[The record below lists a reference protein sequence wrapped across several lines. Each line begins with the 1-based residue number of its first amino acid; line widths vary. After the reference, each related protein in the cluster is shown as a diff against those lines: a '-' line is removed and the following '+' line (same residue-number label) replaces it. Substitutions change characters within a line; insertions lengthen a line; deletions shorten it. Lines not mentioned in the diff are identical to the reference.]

1 MTPRPRLRLIL
12 QAAGAAVFLLGAW
25 TAAFPAVQGRG
36 KTEAGINVL
45 LVTMDTTRADR
56 LGCYG
61 YAKALTPRLDALAS
75 AGVRFDRAY
84 AQAPLTLPSHCSL
97 MTGTVP
103 AYHRVHNNGFYYL
116 DPRRTTLAEILK
128 KDGYATAAFVSS
140 FTVDSRFGLDQGF
153 DVYDDDFQEG
163 EILKSFRSERTA
175 DKVYESF
182 ARWLDENAGRKFFC
196 WLHFFDPHL
205 PYQPPSDFR
214 HPRSDSP
221 YDAEIAYMDEF
232 IGKSIDAL
240 RRNGVLG
247 RTLIVLCGDHGEGL
261 GERKEIDHGLF
272 LYDNTVRVPL
282 IMYWENRLPQGRVVS
297 SRVRLIDLVP
307 TILTLAGLAPP
318 KESQGKNLV
327 PLMKGK
333 KGIDLP
339 VYLESYYPRENYG
352 WSEITGLVDG
362 DWKYLQS
369 PKPELFNLA
378 LDPREK
384 RNVLLQE
391 PGIARDMRKK
401 LQESAE
407 KLSSEKDGGKRRLSP
422 EEEERLRSLG
432 YLGRP
437 SDGRSEK
444 ALPDPKDKIEDYLL
458 YFRGNLH
465 ETRGEYSEAEK
476 CYREFLRLNP
486 DVPGNFVNLGFLY
499 MKMNRVEEAVHV
511 LEEGLRSHPDSVLI
525 LSRLMNFYL
534 KAERDEDALA
544 AGRILLAVDP
554 RYFDALFL
562 SGSIQAKKGEW
573 KAALGFYR
581 RALDIEPENKALRM
595 RIGLSLAALGEYEN
609 ALAVYEILWN
619 QYPEDEAVCLELS
632 RVYESLGRIGPARGA
647 LKRLL
652 DVRPSAELGYAYA
665 FLSEKAGDL
674 KEAVFWLKNYL
685 ETTAEKRTKRKSEAE
700 AVLRRWEE
708 RLKSGSG
715 PREFPSPRRGKRPRA
730 AQRPS
735 GPEDRAE
742 P

>member
-25 TAAFPAVQGRG
+25 TAALPAVQGRG

-339 VYLESYYPRENYG
+339 VYLESYYPG
-352 WSEITGLVDG
+352 KITDG
-362 DWKYLQS
+362 RKS
-369 PKPELFNLA
+369 PAWWTAIGNISNPLKPELFNLA
-378 LDPREK
+378 LDPRGKAE
-384 RNVLLQE
+384 RPS
-391 PGIARDMRKK
+391 PGARIARDMRKK

-437 SDGRSEK
+437 SDGRSK
-444 ALPDPKDKIEDYLL
+444 SALPDPRIK
-458 YFRGNLH
+458 
-465 ETRGEYSEAEK
+465 
-476 CYREFLRLNP
+476 
-486 DVPGNFVNLGFLY
+486 
-499 MKMNRVEEAVHV
+499 
-511 LEEGLRSHPDSVLI
+511 
-525 LSRLMNFYL
+525 SR
-534 KAERDEDALA
+534 
-544 AGRILLAVDP
+544 IISCI
-554 RYFDALFL
+554 
-562 SGSIQAKKGEW
+562 SGAI
-573 KAALGFYR
+573 FMR
-581 RALDIEPENKALRM
+581 RAANIR
-595 RIGLSLAALGEYEN
+595 
-609 ALAVYEILWN
+609 
-619 QYPEDEAVCLELS
+619 
-632 RVYESLGRIGPARGA
+632 
-647 LKRLL
+647 
-652 DVRPSAELGYAYA
+652 
-665 FLSEKAGDL
+665 
-674 KEAVFWLKNYL
+674 
-685 ETTAEKRTKRKSEAE
+685 
-700 AVLRRWEE
+700 
-708 RLKSGSG
+708 
-715 PREFPSPRRGKRPRA
+715 RPRNVIENSSVSI
-730 AQRPS
+730 PMS
-735 GPEDRAE
+735 
-742 P
+742 